1 MLAPVSLSARP
12 IQIAHYKSQAIINI
26 KLLHHKGDL
35 PPPFFLGAAACH
47 GGVGGPIG
55 PIASKEGR
63 FYNRPGVVT
72 QKAKE
77 LFHKKMVL
85 RERGLSLLILAR
97 LSCAFSAASL
107 VLGMPII
114 ANVSFATLD
123 F

>member
-1 MLAPVSLSARP
+1 MSWGHQAP
-12 IQIAHYKSQAIINI
+12 
-26 KLLHHKGDL
+26 
-35 PPPFFLGAAACH
+35 
-47 GGVGGPIG
+47 GGSIG

-72 QKAKE
+72 QKAE
-77 LFHKKMVL
+77 RAFPQNNDPA
-85 RERGLSLLILAR
+85 RERGLSLLILAK
-97 LSCAFSAASL
+97 LPCAFSAASL